1 MPEIRVEIEMSLLK
15 KLEHLQ
21 KEWGVSSSS
30 KLVEILLKELLTPQ
44 GTEVTIRKELFDENE
59 GALPTKEG

>member
-21 KEWGVSSSS
+21 KEWGVPSSS
-30 KLVEILLKELLTPQ
+30 KLVEILLKELFN
-44 GTEVTIRKELFDENE
+44 EDE
-59 GALPTKEG
+59 GALPTKKG